1 MSNNLV
7 YSENPKIPRNRPFLF
22 IFYIISNIAGLLVA
36 LRLDQQSLQIIGLG
50 VWLGTIIGL
59 LIWYVHTKSTKLSI
73 TDNDILLERGL
84 LRKERREVAIGK
96 VRTVNVKQT
105 FLNRI
110 LGVGEISIFTAGDL
124 PEIVVKGLP
133 DPNKIREIIKRTQ
146 NKSE

>member
-1 MSNNLV
+1 
-7 YSENPKIPRNRPFLF
+7 
-22 IFYIISNIAGLLVA
+22 
-36 LRLDQQSLQIIGLG
+36 LG

-84 LRKERREVAIGK
+84 LSKERREVAIGK

-133 DPNKIREIIKRTQ
+133 DTNKIREIIKRTQ

>member
-84 LRKERREVAIGK
+84 LSKERREVAIVK

>member
-84 LRKERREVAIGK
+84 LSKERREVAIGK